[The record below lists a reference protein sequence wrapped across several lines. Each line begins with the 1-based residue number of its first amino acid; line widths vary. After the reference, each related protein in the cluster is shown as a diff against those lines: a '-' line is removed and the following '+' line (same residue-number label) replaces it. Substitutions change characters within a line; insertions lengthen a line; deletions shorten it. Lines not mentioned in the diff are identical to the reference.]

1 MKLTRKL
8 LAILL
13 ALAMI
18 FAAAAC
24 GNSTPASDTP
34 DTTAEAA
41 EEAEEEAEVDDEA
54 EAEEDTAEEVAE
66 DDEEAAEDEDEDE
79 EDEEPEGDGEVD
91 FSEEVTLVLYQIGDE
106 PQDLQTVLDAL
117 NEKLVEKFNTKL
129 DVQFST
135 WVDYRPKY
143 SNILTTVGADMCY
156 SASWLNY
163 QLYSMGG
170 AFLDVEPIMK
180 NYAPDLWN
188 WIGEEK
194 MKSLAVDGTIY
205 GIPNMWDEYVMFGI
219 AYRRDLADKY
229 NVPYPESFELAEE
242 YFQGVHEADPD
253 QGIIYNGASDASATN
268 TLVTTGS
275 SLLYYKYPESDEINF
290 YGYLWDPNDPK
301 NLKDYWFSD
310 EFVEDAKLMKKW
322 CDAGWWSRSCLSAE
336 ADTEALQNDRCI
348 AFISGCNA
356 NKYCGWVNDVADK
369 GWDLGWWDY
378 AENTGYAFPAHPNH
392 NMTSLI
398 NGTKYPERCVKVI
411 EYLMM
416 DEEANKLIQC
426 GIEGTHYEINEDGLY
441 VQIPDSGYGYEA
453 CDTWQLRNADFK
465 LTATTGVLLQQCF
478 DREEELAFQR
488 EKYPNVNIS
497 GAFAENYDNYSTEM
511 SAVQNVISQ
520 YLNPIFAGVVDDP
533 EAAIEDFRQRV
544 TDAGLDTIREEYY
557 QQWID
562 YCDAYGFE

>member
-1 MKLTRKL
+1 MTKKL
-8 LAILL
+8 LALLL
-13 ALAMI
+13 AMAMI
-18 FAAAAC
+18 FTAIAC
-24 GNSTPASDTP
+24 GTAAPADDGGKP
-34 DTTAEAA
+34 AAQEEA
-41 EEAEEEAEVDDEA
+41 EEAEEEEDEAEPEAPEA
-54 EAEEDTAEEVAE
+54 EAEEEA
-66 DDEEAAEDEDEDE
+66 DEEEDEAEADE
-79 EDEEPEGDGEVD
+79 EDEEEPEEDEGELD
-91 FSEEVTLVLYQIGDE
+91 LSETATVVLYQIGDE

-117 NEKLVEKFNTKL
+117 NEKLVAELNTKL
-129 DVQFST
+129 EVQFST

-143 SNILTTVGADMCY
+143 ATILQTVGADMCY
-156 SASWLNY
+156 GASWLNY
-163 QLYSMGG
+163 QLYAMGG
-170 AFLDVEPIMK
+170 AFLDVEPLMK

-194 MKSLAVDGTIY
+194 MNGLAVDGTIY

-219 AYRRDLADKY
+219 AYRKDLADKY
-229 NVPYPESFELAEE
+229 EVPYPESFEKAEQ

-253 QGIIYNGASDASATN
+253 QAIIYNGASDASATN

-336 ADTEALQNDRCI
+336 ADTEALQNNRCI

-356 NKYCGWVNDVADK
+356 NKFCGWVNDVKDK
-369 GWDLGWWDY
+369 DGWELGWWDY

-392 NMTSLI
+392 NLTCII
-398 NGTKYPERCVKVI
+398 NGTQYPERCVKVI

-416 DEEANKLIQC
+416 NEEANKMIQC
-426 GIEGTHYEINEDGLY
+426 GLEGTHYTMNEDGLY
-441 VQIPDSGYGYEA
+441 EQIPDSGYGYEA

-465 LTATTGVLLQQCF
+465 LTQTTGVLLQQCF
-478 DREEELAFQR
+478 DREEELAYAR
-488 EKYPNVNIS
+488 EKYPNVNVS

-533 EAAIEDFRQRV
+533 EAAIDEFRQKV
-544 TDAGLDTIREEYY
+544 TDAGLDTIRDDYY

-562 YCDAYGFE
+562 YCDAFGFE